1 LFLGNAALGID
12 AIHRALDADDTVA
25 AADAAHRLKSASGFL
40 GASRLASLCA
50 EIEAGAASED
60 VEEALTVE
68 LRRTAADL
76 EVLVGRIARSGTP
89 SA

>member
-40 GASRLASLCA
+40 GASRLARLCS
-50 EIEAGAASED
+50 EIEAGAARAH
-60 VEEALTVE
+60 VGEALTVE

-76 EVLVGRIARSGTP
+76 DVLVGRMARSGTP